1 MNFHKKQIIIIA
13 FMILLLLIWFVKSI
27 ANEEINLNIHIIES
41 NDKETFF
48 ISMFNSRN
56 SDIKEIYATI
66 EIYNIE
72 EQKIL
77 TLKTNKTL
85 LKSLEQ
91 KEFILEWQA
100 NVNPGKYEARIIINY
115 DGQIIT
121 TKKEFNVQENYLEAV
136 EIKVNDFKLGNI
148 ITFNTL
154 IKNKWSSNFKQIS
167 LEIIIYNDKEE
178 IFAKAE
184 SQKYNIQGLSQTQT
198 VTQLNTKNLEPGVY
212 DTILILKYG
221 EKTTEQ
227 KIKLNITQNNI
238 EFIGITGKT
247 IEIIQEDK
255 FYKNKG
261 ILWILGIGIILII
274 NIIALILLKRKIK

>member
-1 MNFHKKQIIIIA
+1 MNFHKKQIIIRA

-27 ANEEINLNIHIIES
+27 ANEEINLNIHII
-41 NDKETFF
+41 
-48 ISMFNSRN
+48 
-56 SDIKEIYATI
+56 
-66 EIYNIE
+66 
-72 EQKIL
+72 
-77 TLKTNKTL
+77 
-85 LKSLEQ
+85 
-91 KEFILEWQA
+91 EWQA

-227 KIKLNITQNNI
+227 KIKLNITQNII
-238 EFIGITGKT
+238 EF
-247 IEIIQEDK
+247 
-255 FYKNKG
+255 
-261 ILWILGIGIILII
+261 
-274 NIIALILLKRKIK
+274 ILLKRKIK

>member
-66 EIYNIE
+66 EIYNI
-72 EQKIL
+72 
-77 TLKTNKTL
+77 
-85 LKSLEQ
+85 
-91 KEFILEWQA
+91 
-100 NVNPGKYEARIIINY
+100 
-115 DGQIIT
+115 
-121 TKKEFNVQENYLEAV
+121 
-136 EIKVNDFKLGNI
+136 
-148 ITFNTL
+148 
-154 IKNKWSSNFKQIS
+154 
-167 LEIIIYNDKEE
+167 KEE

>member
-121 TKKEFNVQENYLEAV
+121 TKQEFNVQENYLEAV

>member
-136 EIKVNDFKLGNI
+136 EIKVN
-148 ITFNTL
+148 TL

>member
-1 MNFHKKQIIIIA
+1 
-13 FMILLLLIWFVKSI
+13 MILLLLIWFVKSI

>member
-100 NVNPGKYEARIIINY
+100 NV
-115 DGQIIT
+115 
-121 TKKEFNVQENYLEAV
+121 QENYLEVV